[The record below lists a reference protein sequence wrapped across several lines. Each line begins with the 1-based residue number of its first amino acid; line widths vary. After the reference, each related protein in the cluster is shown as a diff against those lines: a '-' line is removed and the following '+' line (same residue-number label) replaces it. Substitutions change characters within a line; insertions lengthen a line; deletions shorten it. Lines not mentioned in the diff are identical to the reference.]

1 MLRLLL
7 VTSPVSYPRQRRFTE
22 EGLLDAARE
31 LFHEQGYQETQISDI
46 AERAGT
52 TRATLYARIGNK
64 EEIYTRMLRRESDVL
79 KSWLLAG
86 YEKAADLSLHG
97 MVDAALKPF
106 FRFAEERRP
115 GFDLLFGTEP
125 GLPGSEVGQQ
135 FLSEI
140 MVPVSELIRSR
151 IESVGGQAGPVG
163 TAAVAVAT
171 IGVTLHTG
179 IYAINQNL
187 DLDATFDVGTAY
199 IESAF
204 RSLDLDALNR
214 LDAVSLTSPRNA
226 G

>member
-1 MLRLLL
+1 
-7 VTSPVSYPRQRRFTE
+7 VTSSASYPRQRRFTE
-22 EGLLDAARE
+22 DGLLDAARS

-52 TRATLYARIGNK
+52 TRATLYTRIGNK
-64 EEIYTRMLRRESDVL
+64 EEIYTRMLRREADVL
-79 KSWLLAG
+79 KSWLLDG
-86 YEKAADLSLHG
+86 YERAANLSLHG

-135 FLSEI
+135 FLNDI
-140 MVPVSELIRSR
+140 MGPVAGLIRSR
-151 IESVGGQAGPVG
+151 IESVGGEAGAVS
-163 TAAVAVAT
+163 TATVAVAT

-179 IYAINQNL
+179 IYAISNNL

-204 RSLDLDALNR
+204 RSLDLEALAR
-214 LDAVSLTSPRNA
+214 LDAASTTSA
-226 G
+226 KSET